1 MANKSVFASI
11 VGKLL
16 PRPDGKNHEGAPAY
30 GLTPRHKL
38 AQLAATGTLNRTF
51 YAEAREQLDEIM
63 HLLPEIE
70 PEFMA
75 KAAIYA
81 REKGFM
87 KDMPALLLAYLSMMQ
102 TEHFSLAFNRV
113 VDNGKMLRN
122 VVQILRSGVT
132 GRKSL
137 GTRPKRLVQLW
148 LENASD
154 REIMRAA
161 VGNAP
166 SLVDVIKMVH
176 PRPRSA
182 ARAAL
187 YGYLIGKPHDLSA
200 LPEIVRDFEAFKADP
215 SREEPDVPFQMLTAL
230 PLTREHWIAIGRK
243 AGWHM
248 LRMNLN
254 TFARH
259 KAFEDEEFV
268 RHVAERLRDETA
280 IRKARVFPY
289 QLMAAHAMAST
300 VPAAIR
306 EALQDAME
314 IAVSNV
320 PAIHGKVVICPDVS
334 GSMSYPVTGFRRGST
349 TAVRCIDV
357 AGLVAAAFLRAN
369 PEARVIPFEQDVVEL
384 DLNPRDTVLT
394 NAARLASIGGGGT
407 NCSAPLQRLVAEKAK
422 VDLVVFV
429 SDNESWVDAD
439 PNVHR
444 GTAMMQAWQKLKALN
459 PEAKLV
465 CINIQPSTTTQA
477 VERPDI
483 LNIGGFS
490 DAVFEVIGAFH
501 RGELTPDHLVG
512 EIDKIALAE

>member
-16 PRPDGKNHEGAPAY
+16 PRPDVKNHEGAPAY

-38 AQLAATGTLNRTF
+38 AQLAATGTLNQTF
-51 YAEAREQLDEIM
+51 YAEAREQLDEITR
-63 HLLPEIE
+63 LLPEIE

-75 KAAIYA
+75 KTAIYA

-122 VVQILRSGVT
+122 VVQILRSGAT

-137 GTRPKRLVQLW
+137 GTRPKRHVQLW

-166 SLVDVIKMVH
+166 SLADVIKMVH
-176 PRPRSA
+176 PKPRSA
-182 ARAAL
+182 ERAAL
-187 YGYLIGKPHDLSA
+187 YGYLIGKPHDVSA

-215 SREEPDVPFQMLTAL
+215 TREVPDVPFQMLTAL
-230 PLTREHWIAIGRK
+230 PLTKEHWIAIGRK

-254 TFARH
+254 TFMRH
-259 KAFEDEEFV
+259 KAFEDEAFTRFV
-268 RHVAERLRDETA
+268 ANRLGDEKA
-280 IRKARVFPY
+280 IRKAHVFPY
-289 QLMAAHAMAST
+289 QLMVAHAMASNA
-300 VPAAIR
+300 PPLIR

-314 IAVSNV
+314 IAVSNA
-320 PAIHGKVVICPDVS
+320 PAVDGRVVICPDVS
-334 GSMSYPVTGFRRGST
+334 GSMSSPVTGFRRGAT

-357 AGLVAAAFLRAN
+357 AALVAAAFLRAN
-369 PEARVIPFEQDVVEL
+369 RHARIIPFEQAVVEI

-394 NAARLASIGGGGT
+394 NAAKLASIGGGGT
-407 NCSAPLQRLVAEKAK
+407 NCSAPLEKLVAEKAK

-439 PNVHR
+439 PNRHR
-444 GTAMMQAWQKLKALN
+444 GTAMMQNWQKLKAWN
-459 PEAKLV
+459 PKAKLV
-465 CINIQPSTTTQA
+465 CIDIQPNTTTQA
-477 VERPDI
+477 VEQADI

-490 DAVFEVIGAFH
+490 DTVFDTISAFH
-501 RGELTPDHLVG
+501 RGELTPDRWVG
-512 EIDKIALAE
+512 EIEKIVLE